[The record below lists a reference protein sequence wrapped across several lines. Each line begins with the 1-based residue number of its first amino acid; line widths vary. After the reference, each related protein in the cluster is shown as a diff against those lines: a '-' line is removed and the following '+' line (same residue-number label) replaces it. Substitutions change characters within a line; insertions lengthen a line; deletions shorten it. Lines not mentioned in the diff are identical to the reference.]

1 MLRPPSR
8 QENTVMARSRGT
20 NAGLVS
26 AAVALLGSAT
36 VVAALPAGAATAG
49 CSVNYAVSSQWQ
61 GGFGASVSIT
71 NLGDPVS
78 GWTLTWSY
86 PAGQTVTQAWNTT
99 LTQSGTAVTAKN
111 VGYNGTVAT
120 GGSVAFGFNGSWT
133 GSNPVPASFALNG
146 VTCTGGTE
154 P

>member
-49 CSVNYAVSSQWQ
+49 CSVNYAVASQWQ
-61 GGFGASVSIT
+61 GGFGANVCIP
-71 NLGDPVS
+71 NLGDPMS
-78 GWTLTWSY
+78 SWTVTWSY
-86 PAGQTVTQAWNTT
+86 SAGQTVTQAWNTS
-99 LTQSGTAVTAKN
+99 LTQSGSAVTAKN
-111 VGYNGTVAT
+111 VSYNGSIAT
-120 GGSVAFGFNGSWT
+120 
-133 GSNPVPASFALNG
+133 
-146 VTCTGGTE
+146 
-154 P
+154 